1 MAGSP
6 LKHSGYSGTPLER
19 KLGYKEG
26 ITARLINQPEDYFK
40 LFQRPLEN
48 IKFTG
53 DVHPAKDLI
62 HCFTKSAA
70 ALERLLPKLK
80 NEISPDGCI
89 WISWPKK
96 ASKVA
101 TDVTEDIIRH
111 MALRNG
117 LVDIKVC
124 SVDSTWSGLKLVIP
138 VRDREPRRVAST
150 QKKRTTIQP

>member
-1 MAGSP
+1 MAGSRQ
-6 LKHSGYSGTPLER
+6 KNSRYSGTPLER

-26 ITARLINQPEDYFK
+26 MMVRLIGHPEDYFD

-48 IKFTG
+48 ILFIEEIQP
-53 DVHPAKDLI
+53 VKDLI

-70 ALERLLPKLK
+70 ELEGLLPKLK
-80 NEISPDGCI
+80 REMRPEGCI

-101 TDVTEDIIRH
+101 TDVTEDRIRT

-117 LVDIKVC
+117 LVDVKVC
-124 SVDSTWSGLKLVIP
+124 AVECTWSGLKLVIP
-138 VRDREPRRVAST
+138 IRDRA
-150 QKKRTTIQP
+150 Q